1 MTPSNSIQSRPVSA
15 SDTLISGLIHGVIAG
30 VGMLLWLLLAGMLA
44 GDAPAAVLERFLIP
58 SQSPN
63 PLSSIFLHLG
73 VSAVYGGIF
82 GLLLLQLL
90 RLLPT
95 TINRTPL
102 KLLAGLLYGL
112 LLYLLASTVILP
124 GTNSP
129 LAELHALTFAS
140 AHLVY
145 GTLLGALTRA

>member
-1 MTPSNSIQSRPVSA
+1 MTSSNSIQSRPVSA

-44 GDAPAAVLERFLIP
+44 GDAPAVVLERFLIP

-82 GLLLLQLL
+82 GILL
-90 RLLPT
+90 RWLPSS
-95 TINRTPL
+95 IKRSPL
-102 KLLAGLLYGL
+102 KLLAGLVYGL
-112 LLYLLASTVILP
+112 LLYMLASTVLLP

-129 LAELHALTFAS
+129 LAEIHALTFAS

-145 GTLLGALTRA
+145 GAVLGALTRA

>member
-1 MTPSNSIQSRPVSA
+1 MTPSDSIQARPVSTT
-15 SDTLISGLIHGVIAG
+15 DILINGLIGGVFAG
-30 VGMLLWLLLAGMLA
+30 IGMLVWLLLAGLLA
-44 GDAPAAVLERFLIP
+44 GTPPAAVLERFLIP

-63 PLSSIFLHLG
+63 PVSSVFLHLG

-82 GLLLLQLL
+82 GILL

-95 TINRTPL
+95 TIKRSPL
-102 KLLAGLLYGL
+102 KLLAGLAYGL
-112 LLYLLASTVILP
+112 LLYLLASKVLLP

-129 LAELHALTFAS
+129 LAEIHALTFAS

-145 GTLLGALTRA
+145 GALLGALTRA

>member
-1 MTPSNSIQSRPVSA
+1 MTPSNSIQTRPVSA
-15 SDTLISGLIHGVIAG
+15 SDTLISGLINGIVAG

-44 GDAPAAVLERFLIP
+44 GDSPATVLERFLIP

-82 GLLLLQLL
+82 GILL
-90 RLLPT
+90 RWLPPS
-95 TINRTPL
+95 IKRSPL
-102 KLLAGLLYGL
+102 KLLAGLAYGL
-112 LLYLLASTVILP
+112 LLYLLASTVLLP

-129 LAELHALTFAS
+129 LAEIHALTFAS

-145 GTLLGALTRA
+145 GALLGALTRA